1 MGEYKSQTE
10 AVLEHLKKHKTI
22 TSMESFRLYGVT
34 RLSDV
39 IFRLRKKGYK
49 ISNKDCN
56 CKNRFG
62 TNSQFVTYKMEDANV
77 N

>member
-1 MGEYKSQTE
+1 MGEYKSQTQ

-22 TSMESFRLYGVT
+22 TSMQSYSLYGVT

-39 IFRLRKKGYK
+39 IFRLRKKGYV
-49 ISNKDCN
+49 ISNKDCS

-62 TNSQFVTYKMEDANV
+62 TKSQFVTYRLEEANV
-77 N
+77 G